1 MMTLR
6 TRVYSLGLLMWALAW
21 CRMTCNGAT
30 APGTQADTSKTGLPG
45 GESVEVLAQEGKLL
59 PLVLDQSIAAH
70 LNAAPVQTQA
80 WAVRSLFHPP
90 PSGNYLTNAL
100 NVAWSN
106 TFSFRRCRG
115 VTAIPSGVWSGA
127 NPTVRENTQCRGV
140 LVSPRHILNVSHC
153 GYWERQTFGPGNYV
167 RFIGTNNQV
176 HLIEPLAKVQL
187 AIPGNGYTGTNGP
200 FPHVEVIL
208 LAEDVPGDVQPVRF
222 WPTNVTDYTTTPST
236 HYQWRTFTVCQHN
249 VALPQAG
256 YHYVPW
262 SGTTA
267 QPLYTESTTP
277 NWHDSGHP
285 TNYVHGG
292 DSGSPTFS
300 VFGGELVC
308 ESYLNRMHRDL
319 INGAMHYIW
328 TNNGL
333 PSETCY
339 QLQVV
344 ELSGY
349 RKLR

>member
-1 MMTLR
+1 MTLR
-6 TRVYSLGLLMWALAW
+6 IKVYSLCVFMWALAW
-21 CRMTCNGAT
+21 CLFTCNGAM
-30 APGTQADTSKTGLPG
+30 APGTQTDTPKIGLPG
-45 GESVEVLAQEGKLL
+45 GGSAEVFAQKGKLL
-59 PLVLDQSIAAH
+59 PLELDKSIAAH

-80 WAVRSLFHPP
+80 WGVRALFHPQ

-106 TFSFRRCRG
+106 TFSFKNCRG
-115 VTAIPSGVWSGA
+115 ATAIPSGVWSGS

-153 GYWERQTFGPGNYV
+153 GYWERQTFGPGNRV
-167 RFIGTNNQV
+167 RFIGTNNAV

-187 AIPGNGYTGTNGP
+187 AIPGNGFTGTNGP
-200 FPHVEVIL
+200 FAEIELIL

-222 WPTNVTDYTTTPST
+222 WPTNVTDYTTTQSSY
-236 HYQWRTFTVCQHN
+236 YQWRSFTVCQHN
-249 VALPQAG
+249 LALPG
-256 YHYVPW
+256 YSYHYIPH
-262 SGTTA
+262 SGAHA
-267 QPLYTESTTP
+267 QLVHTNATTP

-308 ESYLNRMHRDL
+308 ESYLNRMYRDL

-333 PSETCY
+333 PSEKCY

-344 ELSGY
+344 DVSGY
-349 RKLR
+349 QKSR